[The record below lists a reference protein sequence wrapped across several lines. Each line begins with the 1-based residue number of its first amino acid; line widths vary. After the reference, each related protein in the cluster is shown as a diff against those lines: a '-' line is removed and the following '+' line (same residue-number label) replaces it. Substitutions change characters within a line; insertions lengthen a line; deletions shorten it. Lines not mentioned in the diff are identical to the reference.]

1 MKILRQIYARIMR
14 EFWYWRGEALV
25 RKLCILNSR
34 MIKNDYPAYLENL
47 EFIVAEKLEHADQK
61 FWYYAARD

>member
-1 MKILRQIYARIMR
+1 MKSLDKIKARIMR

-25 RKLCILNSR
+25 RKLCILNNR
-34 MIKNDYPAYLENL
+34 MMKANYPAYLEHM
-47 EFIVAEKLEHADQK
+47 EFIVAEKLEHADRK